1 MAASRKVTSQAVSHL
16 PIPPPEWCRLPK
28 DKDLPRIFF
37 HAGKDLPTTFL
48 FDDSSRCSCGVNE
61 SFEEVTTT
69 SLIIYTSVFAIEKQI
84 ETRYCPICR
93 NTRGRI
99 GPDLG
104 KYGILNW
111 NNKIA
116 FSHEL
121 MNAFTS
127 CFTTSETP
135 AYSFHQQ
142 IINAYLNDNSR
153 PFCSIQTFLSA
164 WFAFARLQ
172 IIDSN
177 MECFQ
182 CGPNPP
188 IIIADGISVA
198 FAKRRV
204 EGLKPPTA
212 SDPSVS
218 HIKLAKG
225 TTKTTCFTG
234 TVTLRTAIQKAIDA
248 DSLSD
253 DERSKILAIVD
264 DKKVISQN
272 QR

>member
-1 MAASRKVTSQAVSHL
+1 MAASRKVTSEAVSHL

-48 FDDSSRCSCGVNE
+48 LDDSSRCSCGEIE

-69 SLIIYTSVFAIEKQI
+69 SLIIYTSVFAVEKQI
-84 ETRYCPICR
+84 ETRYCPTCR

-104 KYGILNW
+104 EHGILNW

-135 AYSFHQQ
+135 AYSS
-142 IINAYLNDNSR
+142 IGKRADPNSVR
-153 PFCSIQTFLSA
+153 PGTRPIGRYTGRVSG
-164 WFAFARLQ
+164 W
-172 IIDSN
+172 
-177 MECFQ
+177 ECCHPLRIGHSSGGLRWRQNPTRVKLLKVGRVTVGGRVTQ
-182 CGPNPP
+182 CN
-188 IIIADGISVA
+188 
-198 FAKRRV
+198 RR
-204 EGLKPPTA
+204 
-212 SDPSVS
+212 
-218 HIKLAKG
+218 
-225 TTKTTCFTG
+225 
-234 TVTLRTAIQKAIDA
+234 
-248 DSLSD
+248 
-253 DERSKILAIVD
+253 IV
-264 DKKVISQN
+264 K
-272 QR
+272 